1 MKIDAVNF
9 WNRFDSI
16 LEENGLNLKE
26 FSKSSG
32 VPYDTMVTQR
42 VRKSVPKLSQLL
54 EMAHSLDYSV
64 EYLVTGTSVE
74 DPLSALL
81 KKNTELRDTTIRLT
95 YCNHM
100 QLTTVNMMLDTW
112 GISANPLG
120 IFSPARV
127 V

>member
-1 MKIDAVNF
+1 MKIDAISF

-16 LEENGLNLKE
+16 LEVKGLNLKE
-26 FSKSSG
+26 FSQSSG

-54 EMAHSLDYSV
+54 DMAHSLDSSV
-64 EYLVTGTSVE
+64 EYLMTGSSVE

-81 KKNTELRDTTIRLT
+81 KKNPELKDTAVRLT
-95 YCNHM
+95 YCNHV
-100 QLTTVNMMLDTW
+100 QLTTVNMLFDTW
-112 GISANPLG
+112 GIAANPLG

>member
-16 LEENGLNLKE
+16 LEKKGLNLKE

-54 EMAHSLDYSV
+54 EMAHSLDSSV
-64 EYLVTGTSVE
+64 EYLAKVQQ
-74 DPLSALL
+74 
-81 KKNTELRDTTIRLT
+81 ELII
-95 YCNHM
+95 M
-100 QLTTVNMMLDTW
+100 V
-112 GISANPLG
+112 G
-120 IFSPARV
+120 
-127 V
+127 

>member
-1 MKIDAVNF
+1 MKIDAISF

-16 LEENGLNLKE
+16 LEGRGINLKE
-26 FSKSSG
+26 FSQTSG

-54 EMAHSLDYSV
+54 DMAHSLDSSV
-64 EYLVTGTSVE
+64 EYLMTGSSVE

-81 KKNTELRDTTIRLT
+81 MKNTELKDTTVRLT
-95 YCNHM
+95 YCNHV
-100 QLTTVNMMLDTW
+100 QLTTVNMLLDTW
-112 GISANPLG
+112 GIASNPLG
-120 IFSPARV
+120 ILSPARV